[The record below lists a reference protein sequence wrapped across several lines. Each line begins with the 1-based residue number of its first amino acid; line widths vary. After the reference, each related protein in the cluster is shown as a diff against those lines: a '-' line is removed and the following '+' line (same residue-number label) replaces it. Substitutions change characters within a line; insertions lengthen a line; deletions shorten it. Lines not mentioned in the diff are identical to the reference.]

1 MLAVSRWA
9 NMQQYQ
15 AVSQPPDLEAL
26 EREDRMFVDKNTVQE
41 LHGVEEDATSAAAA
55 AITSATARELGGEDA
70 GESRDSAARVQRR
83 SQQVAGTGEKA
94 ARLRGSPAASSQPVL
109 NYDAHIF
116 YYSWYGTPS
125 VDGSYIHWNHRVLD
139 DSGRTLDPEKGEIGA
154 NYLPLGGL
162 YSSADP
168 VVVDRHM
175 RDIRNMGIGVL
186 VLTWWGRDAADEQ
199 GVPGQSDSVSS
210 LIMDTAAMYEL
221 AVIFHIEPYKGRDAL
236 SVREDIMYL
245 TDTYG
250 DHPAFYRDG
259 RRGNLPVFYIYD
271 SYLTPSN
278 QWERVLKATGSRTL
292 RGDPKYNSV
301 VIGLYVNAGDERKL
315 ASAGFDGFYTYFAAD
330 RFTYGSTI
338 SNWKA
343 IAAAAAQY
351 SLLFIPCF
359 GPGYVD
365 TKVRPWNGAT
375 TRSRA
380 SGEYYDRAFST
391 ALEVRAPILGITS
404 YNEWHEG
411 TQLEPAARL
420 EEVAQDPLAQGYTE
434 EFAEQIRKGT
444 FGYQDYGP
452 LVPDAYLV
460 QTTRW
465 VAEHAHALAGGR
477 STSSS
482 G

>member
-175 RDIRNMGIGVL
+175 RDIRNMGIGCTHL
-186 VLTWWGRDAADEQ
+186 VGQ
-199 GVPGQSDSVSS
+199 G
-210 LIMDTAAMYEL
+210 
-221 AVIFHIEPYKGRDAL
+221 
-236 SVREDIMYL
+236 
-245 TDTYG
+245 
-250 DHPAFYRDG
+250 
-259 RRGNLPVFYIYD
+259 
-271 SYLTPSN
+271 
-278 QWERVLKATGSRTL
+278 
-292 RGDPKYNSV
+292 
-301 VIGLYVNAGDERKL
+301 
-315 ASAGFDGFYTYFAAD
+315 
-330 RFTYGSTI
+330 
-338 SNWKA
+338 
-343 IAAAAAQY
+343 
-351 SLLFIPCF
+351 CC
-359 GPGYVD
+359 
-365 TKVRPWNGAT
+365 
-375 TRSRA
+375 
-380 SGEYYDRAFST
+380 
-391 ALEVRAPILGITS
+391 
-404 YNEWHEG
+404 
-411 TQLEPAARL
+411 
-420 EEVAQDPLAQGYTE
+420 
-434 EFAEQIRKGT
+434 
-444 FGYQDYGP
+444 
-452 LVPDAYLV
+452 
-460 QTTRW
+460 
-465 VAEHAHALAGGR
+465 
-477 STSSS
+477 
-482 G
+482 